1 MAAAGCAAT
10 AFVSLFHCFG
20 LAFID
25 DQAIVVIEFLTALD
39 IPQGVDIDTFFLF
52 ARFAVGFACMIDPAC
67 IAAVHTAIYH
77 LAVFEAEEKRVV
89 RIFRIG
95 AMAFGS
101 LFFRDALTLVF
112 DHEGIGW
119 NIARRKNAATVDSGI
134 PDDEN
139 RFV

>member
-1 MAAAGCAAT
+1 MTAARCAAT
-10 AFVSLFHCFG
+10 AFISLFHRFG

-25 DQAIVVIEFLTALD
+25 DQAIVVIEFFTALD

-52 ARFAVGFACMIDPAC
+52 ARFAVGFACVIDPAR
-67 IAAVHTAIYH
+67 IAAVHAAIYH

-89 RIFRIG
+89 RIFRVG
-95 AMAFGS
+95 AMAFGR
-101 LFFRDALTLVF
+101 LFFRDALALIF

-119 NIARRKNAATVDSGI
+119 NIARRKNAAAVDRRI
-134 PDDEN
+134 PDDES